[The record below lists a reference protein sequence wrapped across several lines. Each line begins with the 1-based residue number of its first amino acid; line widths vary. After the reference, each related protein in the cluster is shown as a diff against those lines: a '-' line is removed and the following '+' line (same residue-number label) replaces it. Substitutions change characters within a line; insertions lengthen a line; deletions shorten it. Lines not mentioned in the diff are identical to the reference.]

1 MFLCLST
8 SPHAFE
14 DALIT
19 GCGKVF
25 MYVCCRLSQWHNL
38 KDGRDL
44 PNCQI
49 SRSCGW
55 PILCFLDGQYFAVTF
70 HIQSHLLAHIKFH
83 FHVVAWT
90 FHFSRDI
97 AKCIASLI
105 IWHWT
110 AAFVWPGHYLAA
122 RQTGVVPVPQLL
134 YSWSW
139 PRSPIRLPTRPGHL
153 EFLSGAVWWFN
164 K

>member
-1 MFLCLST
+1 MTFRLWRCFFSCNISSLPHQYVFVSHTNMFLCLST

-70 HIQSHLLAHIKFH
+70 RIRSHLPYIFFIYFFICLFSLRRFSISPVTNTRSFVKF
-83 FHVVAWT
+83 
-90 FHFSRDI
+90 
-97 AKCIASLI
+97 
-105 IWHWT
+105 
-110 AAFVWPGHYLAA
+110 
-122 RQTGVVPVPQLL
+122 
-134 YSWSW
+134 
-139 PRSPIRLPTRPGHL
+139 
-153 EFLSGAVWWFN
+153 
-164 K
+164 